1 VYSLCIGLG
10 LFLNGTIFRNIEKRY
25 ISWVKW
31 PVKSFFIALTVHLVY
46 SSFIIIFFNWLWFI
60 KISGNSVAHFL
71 SYGWFII
78 IGEYISF
85 FLISAIIY
93 ARSFF
98 IEYREEA
105 IQAEK
110 LKQEAMGLQYQVMQ
124 NQVNPHFLFNAL
136 NVIGSLIDV
145 DTEKAKSFIRELS
158 LFYRELLLL
167 KDTEL
172 VSVREELNFVKKY
185 IFLQKIRFGDN
196 FNVDIFIPE
205 DMPGKLVPMS
215 LQMMLENAVKHN
227 VISKNEPLRVVMGK
241 TDNGELFVENNLQP
255 KSNVSGSN
263 RIGLDNLRARYQYL
277 TNKEMQI
284 SKNEHFFRVTIPLIN
299 IGSYAGE

>member
-1 VYSLCIGLG
+1 
-10 LFLNGTIFRNIEKRY
+10 
-25 ISWVKW
+25 
-31 PVKSFFIALTVHLVY
+31 
-46 SSFIIIFFNWLWFI
+46 
-60 KISGNSVAHFL
+60 
-71 SYGWFII
+71 
-78 IGEYISF
+78 
-85 FLISAIIY
+85 
-93 ARSFF
+93 
-98 IEYREEA
+98 
-105 IQAEK
+105 
-110 LKQEAMGLQYQVMQ
+110 MQ
-124 NQVNPHFLFNAL
+124 NQVNTHFLFNAL